1 MTRRDNDKAS
11 LVDFLRSIKFAHQK
25 PASADTSCPTHFANF
40 NQRARLSTKESAE
53 ESEHIRSAN

>member
-11 LVDFLRSIKFAHQK
+11 LVDFLRSIKFTHQK
-25 PASADTSCPTHFANF
+25 PAAVDTSCPTHFANF
-40 NQRARLSTKESAE
+40 NQRAGLSTKESAE